1 MVGTGQHNDLVA
13 MHSDVA
19 DGYVILTSILRAITR
34 VLDCGYNLQACVKQ
48 DQPLVS
54 RETDF
59 IHRVGRC
66 IGPLRLLMHCTSVIS
81 LIVGEGRHRRQFI
94 HLPVLSKL
102 KQRGGWMV
110 DVAHQESVVGERHAH
125 GPDQRRPK
133 AVWRD
138 CWPRRPPALVGRCRC
153 AKQRSSPHPAH

>member
-48 DQPLVS
+48 DQPLVF

-59 IHRVGRC
+59 IHRIAEIAPVKSRRARC
-66 IGPLRLLMHCTSVIS
+66 TMSPDWMSMTKSNLSTTLPYHLSS
-81 LIVGEGRHRRQFI
+81 L
-94 HLPVLSKL
+94 S
-102 KQRGGWMV
+102 
-110 DVAHQESVVGERHAH
+110 
-125 GPDQRRPK
+125 
-133 AVWRD
+133 
-138 CWPRRPPALVGRCRC
+138 
-153 AKQRSSPHPAH
+153 SSPLITKILL

>member
-48 DQPLVS
+48 DQPLVF

-59 IHRVGRC
+59 IKTTGLV
-66 IGPLRLLMHCTSVIS
+66 
-81 LIVGEGRHRRQFI
+81 
-94 HLPVLSKL
+94 
-102 KQRGGWMV
+102 
-110 DVAHQESVVGERHAH
+110 VA
-125 GPDQRRPK
+125 
-133 AVWRD
+133 
-138 CWPRRPPALVGRCRC
+138 
-153 AKQRSSPHPAH
+153 